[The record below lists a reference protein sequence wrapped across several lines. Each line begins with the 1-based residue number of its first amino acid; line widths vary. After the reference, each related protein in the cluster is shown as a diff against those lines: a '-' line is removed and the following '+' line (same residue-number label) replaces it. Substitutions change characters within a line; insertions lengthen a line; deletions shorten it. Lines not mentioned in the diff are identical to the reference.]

1 MALPDRSEPMRALVL
16 SDIHGNLEALEAV
29 LAVAP
34 SHDAIWNLGD
44 VVGYGGSPNECV
56 AAMRERADASV
67 RGNHDKVCS
76 GAMPATHFNPTARQ
90 AVEWTMEV
98 LTGESRAWLESM
110 PQGPLSPP
118 NSSSTISHGSP
129 AGEDIYVLTIRDA
142 WSALQTGEHRV
153 TLFGHTHVQG
163 GFHAMGSNW
172 LRVHPAHRGASSRWT
187 LPLLSDGTR
196 YMINPGS
203 VGQPRDGDWRA
214 AFALL
219 DEEASEVTF
228 YREPYDLARAQGRIL
243 MAGLPERLALRLREG
258 R

>member
-1 MALPDRSEPMRALVL
+1 MRALVL

-29 LAVAP
+29 LAAAP
-34 SHDAIWNLGD
+34 PHDAVWNLGD

-56 AAMRERADASV
+56 ALIRDRADASV

-76 GAMPATHFNPTARQ
+76 GTMPAEHFNPSARQ
-90 AVEWTMEV
+90 AVEWTVSV
-98 LTGESRAWLESM
+98 LTPESRTWLEEM

-118 NSSSTISHGSP
+118 GSSSLISHGSP
-129 AGEDIYVLTIRDA
+129 AGEDIYVLNIRDA
-142 WSALQTGEHRV
+142 WTTLQTSEHRV

-163 GFHAMGSNW
+163 GFHALGSQW
-172 LRVHPAHRGASSRWT
+172 LHIQPGQRGGSSQWT
-187 LPLLSDGTR
+187 LPLSTDGTR
-196 YMINPGS
+196 YMLNPGS

-214 AFALL
+214 AFALV
-219 DEEASEVTF
+219 DEEANQVTF
-228 YREPYDLARAQGRIL
+228 HREPYDLARAQGRIL